1 MVNTVQNST
10 VQNST
15 VEAETVQTETGEKK
29 IYPRGCTFEASDWDV
44 LASFWYP
51 IAFSHEVN
59 QHPISA
65 TLLDQRLV
73 IWRTSAGLSVAN
85 DICLHRG
92 VPLSM
97 GSLKGDQLVC
107 KYHGFHYSAE
117 GRCVLIPADPTASIP
132 AKLCLKTY
140 PVREAYGLV
149 WTSLTGS
156 DRSEPREANRTLP
169 DFHEW
174 DNPDYQQILPDAV
187 NLNAASGRQMEGFLD
202 VAHFA
207 WVHTNSFGDSNNPL
221 VPRYEVK
228 KTPNGILAEYLST
241 VSNFPKAMQHRAP
254 ADFEWLRI
262 FEVFFP
268 FTARLTVHFPDDG
281 RLCILNAASPISA
294 RQTRVFCPICRNFD
308 KDSPLEPIYEF
319 NYQVFAEDKEV
330 VEAQYPEDLPLDLR
344 AESHIR
350 ADQTS
355 IAYRKGLGA
364 LGLGKTY
371 TA

>member
-1 MVNTVQNST
+1 MVNTVQKT
-10 VQNST
+10 T
-15 VEAETVQTETGEKK
+15 
-29 IYPRGCTFEASDWDV
+29 YPRGCTFSESDWDV
-44 LASFWYP
+44 LSAFWYP
-51 IAFSHEVN
+51 IAFSHDV
-59 QHPISA
+59 QDQPISA

-73 IWRTSAGLSVAN
+73 IWRTSTGISIAN

-92 VPLSM
+92 IPLSM
-97 GSLKGDQLVC
+97 GRVEADQLIC

-117 GRCVLIPADPTASIP
+117 GQCVSIPADPDAAIP

-140 PVREAYGLV
+140 PVKEAYGLV
-149 WTSLTGS
+149 WTSLGS
-156 DRSEPREANRTLP
+156 SDGYSLP

-174 DNPDYQQILPDAV
+174 DDPAYQQILPNAV
-187 NLNAASGRQMEGFLD
+187 DLNAAAGRQIEGFLD

-207 WVHTNSFGDSNNPL
+207 WVHTNSFGDRNNPV
-221 VPRYEVK
+221 VPRYEVNQ
-228 KTPNGILAEYLST
+228 TPTGIHMEYLST
-241 VSNFPKAMQHRAP
+241 VSNFPKALQDRAP
-254 ADFEWLRI
+254 ADFHWLRV
-262 FEVFFP
+262 FDVFFP
-268 FTARLTVHFPDDG
+268 FTARLTVHFPGDG
-281 RLCILNAASPISA
+281 RLCILNAASPVFA
-294 RQTRVFCPICRNFD
+294 RKTRVFCPICRNFD
-308 KDSPLEPIYEF
+308 QDMPLEPVYEF

-364 LGLGKTY
+364 LGLGATY